1 MSDMLRDRGIFLE
14 AQRNS
19 FAASPV
25 EYRKLGGAT
34 ITAINATRGKT
45 GFNQT
50 DENGFQIGG
59 TIIDFLILSDDLGA
73 EPERGDI
80 IVDSGR
86 KYEVLPLGLNG
97 SWRWSEPGITYRIH
111 TRDIGASA

>member
-14 AQRNS
+14 QQRNS
-19 FAASPV
+19 FCASPV

-45 GFNQT
+45 EFNQT
-50 DENGFQIGG
+50 DEDGFQIGG
-59 TIIDFLILSDDLGA
+59 TIIDFLILSADLGY

-86 KYEVLPLGLNG
+86 KYEVLPIGSDG

-111 TRDIGASA
+111 TMDIGVA